1 MEPQLKEGA
10 TIPLNPEHEIV
21 KKYLEHGSWKK
32 AGVYTQEGK
41 RALQKV
47 LRFHYN
53 HCIHTLQEDNDT
65 SVPIEVKISKD
76 SEPVTE

>member
-1 MEPQLKEGA
+1 MEPQLKDGA
-10 TIPLNPEHEIV
+10 VVPLNTEHEIV
-21 KKYLEHGSWKK
+21 NKYLDHGSWKK

-47 LRFHYN
+47 LRFHYT
-53 HCIHTLQEDNDT
+53 HCLHTLQETNDDP
-65 SVPIEVKISKD
+65 VPIKIKIPKD